1 VANGFFLRHF
11 FAAIKA
17 SKRLLLSMQI
27 EHTFCGIHANVQTT
41 MNRYAYKQNSKIIE
55 TGDYLQSLFSD
66 GFVQDLC
73 TYEKPANAYDISI

>member
-1 VANGFFLRHF
+1 
-11 FAAIKA
+11 
-17 SKRLLLSMQI
+17 
-27 EHTFCGIHANVQTT
+27 